1 MQKYNVQKIRNEIS
15 KINYKIDVAA
25 KVIGESNDLLWQCP
39 KKMDEAKLTEAQ
51 QKVEIGVRKEAAAEI
66 KSWEHVK
73 EKEAELKHNF
83 SFNNFFHF
91 WNNLPNPINLVWMKS
106 HWEMEHHIYFYWRK
120 EKWIWKKLK
129 MTFIICFLQKKL
141 QSVSPNIESLH
152 SFLIE
157 NLKSFFWEKCI
168 KMFTI
173 SCFLTFF
180 SQSY

>member
-51 QKVEIGVRKEAAAEI
+51 QKVEIGVKKEAAAEI

-120 EKWIWKKLK
+120 EKWI
-129 MTFIICFLQKKL
+129 
-141 QSVSPNIESLH
+141 
-152 SFLIE
+152 
-157 NLKSFFWEKCI
+157 
-168 KMFTI
+168 
-173 SCFLTFF
+173 
-180 SQSY
+180 